1 MPDAF
6 SLYPQPPKQ
15 SEGLLNGSPTQ
26 IIDLVGKLNQNALF
40 QKEFAAKQAVGNAF
54 QDSIRGGAYDPDA
67 AAKGLLNPD
76 AAFAAPQAVGV
87 LQDLQ
92 GKHIANQAAE
102 TDRLTK
108 QNQITYDAFGTLA
121 DKKKVT
127 SQDIDHVSAQL
138 AASGIDSS
146 RIALVRKY
154 LFRDP
159 SKVKEG
165 LTVLRNIA
173 MGAGPTAGRVAGTPD
188 AKGGQRTLSVGQANF
203 AGTGG
208 PDVGPDGIQTGLGPG
223 QGAAIEKSG
232 AASADASIRL
242 RDAADVAPM
251 LKSTLGNLEEHLNN
265 FTAGPGAD
273 WTRVGKALINRNV
286 PLPTGWK
293 FDPQSI
299 ASQEEFNKQALN
311 LAQQQFQTLGG
322 TGTDAK
328 FSSAFE
334 TNPHETLS
342 HLGNQGVIRLLKGNQ
357 DAIVAKNQAWMNWKR
372 QYGPDSYDEFA
383 QDFNRRYDPRAFQF
397 KYMTKAERQKYVD
410 RMDNRDRSE
419 FIDNLTNAHKQGFI
433 KFDFPNDK
441 DK

>member
-6 SLYPQPPKQ
+6 SLYPAPPKQ
-15 SEGLLNGSPTQ
+15 NEGLLSGNPSQ

-54 QDSIRGGAYDPDA
+54 QGAIGADGAYDPLSA
-67 AAKGLLNPD
+67 AGALRSNPD
-76 AAFAAPQAVGV
+76 AAFAAPQAIGTM
-87 LQDLQ
+87 QDLL
-92 GKHIANQAAE
+92 GKHIENQTRE
-102 TDRLTK
+102 LDRK
-108 QNQITYDAFGTLA
+108 HKNVQVASEIFGTLSN
-121 DKKKVT
+121 KKNV
-127 SQDIDHVSAQL
+127 SPMDIAEASAR
-138 AASGIDSS
+138 AAAAGVDAST
-146 RIALVRKY
+146 IALLRKS

-159 SKVKEG
+159 SKFKEG
-165 LTVLRNIA
+165 LATLNNLAIGPSGTSARVSGPPGEK
-173 MGAGPTAGRVAGTPD
+173 GAPT
-188 AKGGQRTLSVGQANF
+188 TLSLGQANY
-203 AGTGG
+203 AGSDGAGG
-208 PDVGPDGIQTGLGPG
+208 GIQTGLGPG

-232 AASADASIRL
+232 ASSADAAIRL

-251 LKSTLGNLEEHLNN
+251 LKSTLGNLEEHLNS

-273 WTRVGKALINRNV
+273 WTRVGKAFVNRNV
-286 PLPTGWK
+286 PLPNSWK

-397 KYMTKAERQKYVD
+397 KYMTKTERQKYVD
-410 RMDNRDRSE
+410 RMDTRDRAE
-419 FIDNLTNAHKQGFI
+419 FIDSLTHAHKQGMI
-433 KFDFPNDK
+433 KFDSPNGSK
-441 DK
+441 E